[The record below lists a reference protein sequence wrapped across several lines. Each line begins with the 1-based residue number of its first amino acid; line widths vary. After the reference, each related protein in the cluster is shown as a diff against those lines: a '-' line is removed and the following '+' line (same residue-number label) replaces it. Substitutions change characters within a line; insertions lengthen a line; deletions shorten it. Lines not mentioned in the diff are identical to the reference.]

1 MKVFATLATILGVA
15 HATPEARTYTP
26 HQVGSMRS
34 GLQQHN
40 NVMGMSS
47 ENIMSNVRMASPYQ
61 AQAGPRQYHLQ
72 DEFGNF
78 EYAYANKDSEKME
91 KGNDMSVRG
100 RYAYIMSDGVLR
112 RVDYIADNDGFH
124 VLQDNA
130 DTSKSQERIKRSVE
144 PDLIQTRMTSF
155 MDSSSLRDDSRTNP
169 NVYNMMGQDMSK
181 NMMQRDRMNQ
191 MSSQRNMYS
200 MMDRSSNMKDNNMM
214 GRNMMNEKMMG
225 RNIMGRKRM
234 DENMMG
240 RDRMDKNMMGRNI
253 MGQNMYSNMMGRD
266 MSSNTMNHNM
276 ISKDNIRKMMGQEM
290 MEKNMMG
297 RNIMGQQD
305 AYSNMMGRDM
315 SSNVMNRNM
324 MGQDMMNLNMMGQDM
339 LNRNMMG
346 QDMINR
352 NMMGQEMSSNMMGR
366 DMSSNMMN
374 AYGNDVNRLPLDQR
388 NTMNQRM
395 QIEQIPQSV
404 ASRNTFF

>member
-1 MKVFATLATILGVA
+1 MGKQTKANMKVFATLATILGVA

-34 GLQQHN
+34 SGLQQHN

-47 ENIMSNVRMASPYQ
+47 ENVMSNVRMASPYQ

-130 DTSKSQERIKRSVE
+130 DTSKSQERIKRSVD
-144 PDLIQTRMTSF
+144 PDLLQTRMTSF

-169 NVYNMMGQDMSK
+169 NVYNMMGQDMSN

-191 MSSQRNMYS
+191 MSSQRNMY
-200 MMDRSSNMKDNNMM
+200 
-214 GRNMMNEKMMG
+214 G
-225 RNIMGRKRM
+225 
-234 DENMMG
+234 MMG
-240 RDRMDKNMMGRNI
+240 RDRMDKNMMGRDI
-253 MGQNMYSNMMGRD
+253 MGQNMYSNIMGRD
-266 MSSNTMNHNM
+266 MSSNTMNRNM
-276 ISKDNIRKMMGQEM
+276 ISKDNMGKMMGQEM

-297 RNIMGQQD
+297 LNVMGQD
-305 AYSNMMGRDM
+305 AYTNMMGRDM

-324 MGQDMMNLNMMGQDM
+324 MGQDMMNHNVIGQDMMNRNMMGQDM
-339 LNRNMMG
+339 MNLNMIG

-352 NMMGQEMSSNMMGR
+352 NMMGQEMSA
-366 DMSSNMMN
+366 NMMN
-374 AYGNDVNRLPLDQR
+374 AYGNDVNRLPLAQR
-388 NTMNQRM
+388 NTINQRI
-395 QIEQIPQSV
+395 QIEKIPQSV

>member
-1 MKVFATLATILGVA
+1 MGKQTKATMKVFATLATILGVA

-26 HQVGSMRS
+26 HQVGLMRSS

-47 ENIMSNVRMASPYQ
+47 ENVMSNVRTASPYQ

-78 EYAYANKDSEKME
+78 EYAYANKDSEKIE

-112 RVDYIADNDGFH
+112 RVDYIVDNDGFH

-130 DTSKSQERIKRSVE
+130 DTSKSQGRIKRSVK
-144 PDLIQTRMTSF
+144 PDVLQTRMTSF
-155 MDSSSLRDDSRTNP
+155 MDSSSLRDNSRTNP
-169 NVYNMMGQDMSK
+169 NVYNMMGQDMS
-181 NMMQRDRMNQ
+181 NNMQRDRMNQ
-191 MSSQRNMYS
+191 MSSQRNMYG
-200 MMDRSSNMKDNNMM
+200 MMDRSSNMRDNNMM
-214 GRNMMNEKMMG
+214 GRNIMNEKMMG
-225 RNIMGRKRM
+225 VNMMGRNRM

-240 RDRMDKNMMGRNI
+240 RDRMDKNMIG
-253 MGQNMYSNMMGRD
+253 
-266 MSSNTMNHNM
+266 
-276 ISKDNIRKMMGQEM
+276 KDNMRKMMGQEM

-297 RNIMGQQD
+297 RNVMGQD
-305 AYSNMMGRDM
+305 AYTNMMGRDM

-324 MGQDMMNLNMMGQDM
+324 MGQDMMNRNMMGQDM

-346 QDMINR
+346 Q
-352 NMMGQEMSSNMMGR
+352 

-374 AYGNDVNRLPLDQR
+374 AYGNDVNRLPLGQR

-395 QIEQIPQSV
+395 QI
-404 ASRNTFF
+404 